1 MNINTL
7 KNYIEKC
14 NVNKVVPTLQGAV
27 LYKRFGV
34 VR

>member
-1 MNINTL
+1 MNINVL

-14 NVNKVVPTLQGAV
+14 NSNNVTPTLQGAV
-27 LYKRFGV
+27 LYKRFGI

>member
-14 NVNKVVPTLQGAV
+14 NSHNVMPTLKGAV